1 MTIKEKFKIKERLK
15 KFLPFKSKYNYI
27 VLLGFIGIFLI
38 ALSTITHKK
47 KDEIKKEE
55 AKNCFNHN
63 NIDEYAQQLEN
74 KLNNI
79 ISKIKGVGKSEVFVT
94 IENGVENI
102 YANSEK
108 KATNSNENLS
118 GKMSKRDDSQKDV
131 VIIDGNEGKKALII
145 TQKEPKIKGVLVVCE
160 GADNITVVENVID
173 AISKCLNIKKNRL
186 SVVKSA

>member
-1 MTIKEKFKIKERLK
+1 MNIKEQFKKIMS
-15 KFLPFKSKYNYI
+15 FKSKYNYI
-27 VLLGFIGIFLI
+27 VLIGFIGIFLI
-38 ALSTITHKK
+38 AFSAIASK
-47 KDEIKKEE
+47 KDTTKKEE
-55 AKNCFNHN
+55 AKNCFSYN
-63 NIDEYAQQLEN
+63 NIDEYTQQLEN

-94 IENGVENI
+94 IENGIENI

-131 VIIDGNEGKKALII
+131 VVIDSNEGKKALIV
-145 TQKEPKIKGVLVVCE
+145 TQKEPTIKGVLVVCE

-186 SVVKSA
+186 SVVKSE